1 METGF
6 WFLLGQTLA
15 ANGEITLVVS
25 GAIVYGIVSLIKL
38 VCKLPDESKVQK
50 AVAALVAAAIAAFCA
65 ELAKAQ
71 YNPQAIQ
78 AWPMVFSIIGVW
90 VASMGTHSAV
100 KRLRGVG
107 DTETDGEAT

>member
-1 METGF
+1 METSF

-25 GAIVYGIVSLIKL
+25 GAIVSGIVGLIKL
-38 VCKLPDESKVQK
+38 VCKLPDEGKVQK

-71 YNPQAIQ
+71 YNPAAIQ
-78 AWPMVFSIIGVW
+78 AWPLVFAVIGTW
-90 VASMGTHSAV
+90 VSAMGTFSAV
-100 KRLRGVG
+100 KRLRDLAGGV
-107 DTETDGEAT
+107 